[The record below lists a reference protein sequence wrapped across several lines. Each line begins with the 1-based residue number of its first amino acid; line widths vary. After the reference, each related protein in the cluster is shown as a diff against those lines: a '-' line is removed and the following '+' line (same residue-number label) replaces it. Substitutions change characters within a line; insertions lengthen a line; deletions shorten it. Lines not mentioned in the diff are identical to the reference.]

1 MVSYLLT
8 FQPVRRLEAYE
19 AFNLVTF
26 YPFLVVQIGTNIT
39 QYSRARAMVVVNWSE
54 CLNSAL
60 MMQVRIPLKSTI
72 FLFNCCY
79 KE

>member
-26 YPFLVVQIGTNIT
+26 YPFSVVQIGTNIFFLNGPFT
-39 QYSRARAMVVVNWSE
+39 ASFSLFLSFQYAVASK
-54 CLNSAL
+54 
-60 MMQVRIPLKSTI
+60 QI
-72 FLFNCCY
+72 FNV
-79 KE
+79 